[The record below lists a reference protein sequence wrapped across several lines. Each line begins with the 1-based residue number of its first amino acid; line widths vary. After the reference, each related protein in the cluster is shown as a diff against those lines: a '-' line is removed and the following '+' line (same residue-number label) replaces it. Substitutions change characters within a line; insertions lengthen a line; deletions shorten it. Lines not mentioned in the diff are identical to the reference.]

1 MKIIIAPG
9 AFKHS
14 LSARAAA
21 EAIERGLLRSGLRA
35 EFLLLPIADGGNG
48 TLDAFLAGGG
58 ERIEAEVLD
67 PLGRRIRSAFGLLP
81 DGETAVI
88 EMALASGLEL
98 VRRDE
103 LDPIKASTI
112 GTGMLMQAA
121 LEAGAKRIIVGIGGS
136 ATSDGGAGCLRALG
150 VRLLDANGNL
160 LPTGADALAQVTQ
173 IDFGG
178 LDSRWQQVEVILA
191 ADVENPAVGPSGAA
205 AVYGPQKGAS
215 PADVDYLDR
224 GLTHFFSVI
233 ASQTGKDLRSVPGGG
248 AAGALAAGLMT
259 CIPARI
265 QSGADLIL
273 DYNGFDA
280 AVRTADL
287 VITGEGRMDSQ
298 TLSGKGPIS
307 AARRA
312 KQLGVPTVALVGG
325 LQVDDAQLHE
335 AGLQAVLPI
344 IPGPM
349 PLDEALKQAA
359 ELLEMAARRLGYLL
373 QIQKPDNR
381 DLTGRLRP
389 DAEAAKKS
397 E

>member
-21 EAIERGLLRSGLRA
+21 EAIERGLLKSGLGA
-35 EFLLLPIADGGNG
+35 ECRLLPIADGGNG

-58 ERIEAEVLD
+58 ERIETEVLD
-67 PLGRRIRSAFGLLP
+67 PLGRRIRSAFGLLQ
-81 DGETAVI
+81 DGDTAVI

-98 VRRDE
+98 VHRDE
-103 LDPIKASTI
+103 LNAIKASTY

-121 LEAGAKRIIVGIGGS
+121 LEAGARRVIVGIGGS
-136 ATSDGGAGCLRALG
+136 ATTDGGAGCLQALG
-150 VRLLDANGNL
+150 VRLLDVDGNL
-160 LPTGADALAQVTQ
+160 LPTGADALAAVTQ
-173 IDFGG
+173 VEFSG
-178 LDSRWQQVEVILA
+178 LDSRWQQVDVILA
-191 ADVENPAVGPSGAA
+191 ADVENPAVGPNGAA

-215 PADVDYLDR
+215 PADTAYLDR
-224 GLTHFFSVI
+224 VLTHFFGVI
-233 ASQTGKDLRSVPGGG
+233 ATQTGNDLRAVPGGG

-259 CIPARI
+259 CLPAQI

-280 AVRTADL
+280 AVSTADL

-312 KQLGVPTVALVGG
+312 KQLGAPTVALVGG
-325 LQVDDAQLHE
+325 LQIDDALLHE

-344 IPGPM
+344 VPRPM
-349 PLDEALKQAA
+349 PLDEALQRAA

-373 QIQKPDNR
+373 QLQQ
-381 DLTGRLRP
+381 
-389 DAEAAKKS
+389 
-397 E
+397 